1 MIKFLQINLNHC
13 KVAQDLLRQRAAEE
27 KVDIAL
33 VSDPHV
39 VPSDDCS
46 WLACCGTRKAAIWL
60 ASDEVTVTEVHRDP
74 EFVSA
79 RLNGVYVISCYA
91 SPNRTA
97 AEFSNFLQRVGSHVS
112 SIGHGVSVIVAGD
125 LNARSAVWGDWCQDS
140 RGSDLNSLFD
150 SLGLVVLNEG
160 SSPTFVGRGRGSIVD
175 VTAASEGIVGRIQ
188 GWRVCDEAE
197 SGSDHQYI
205 EFAIL
210 AARSRED
217 QIQPGP
223 RGWRA
228 DTGINASNIEVGLL
242 IARWT
247 NTSSACSEVSGA
259 DQHAKTFEKLV
270 TAACDYALERKAPI
284 RPGKPPVHWW
294 NAEIAGHRKACV
306 GARRKATRSNARL
319 HRAHNRAG
327 AGGSV
332 ADVGSVVEEAET
344 ASRAY
349 KEARKA
355 LRIAITRSKAACW
368 KQLISLVDE
377 DVWGKP
383 YKLVTR
389 KLQGPPATS
398 HMTTES
404 VMRITGVLFPTR
416 PPLVAQVHP
425 AGEGIPPITIEEV
438 NRAVHKAQRRSTAPG
453 VDNITGRILSS
464 VHRVCPSMLTEL
476 YNRCVEEGSVPAGW
490 KRARVVL
497 LKKAGKPDGEPSSY
511 RPICLL
517 NVVGKVFE
525 AILVGRLEEHIESRG
540 GLSPNQYGFRK
551 GKSTNDAVLKLQ
563 QEILSAINFPSEKFC
578 LAISLDIRNAFN
590 SIGWPEVM
598 AAIDALEVPVY
609 LRRVFGDYF
618 QGRTAETQAGKNSA
632 EVRVTCGVPQGSV
645 VGPLLWNIAYDRVLR
660 LQLPT
665 GTKILGF
672 ADDTMILVSGVTIS
686 ELEQKANET
695 LDAVSEEIRKIGL
708 SLAVNKTEAVLFT
721 NKYKFATPAIML
733 DGHPLELKQ
742 QIKYLGMLV
751 DRRLMF
757 KEHIAEAAAK
767 AGRTANQLARLMPNV
782 GGPKQ
787 LRRRLYVAVTQSI
800 LLYGAPSWAHTLD
813 YAPANVTQL
822 NRVQRTSLL
831 RSICGYRTISET
843 AANILAAVPPADL
856 LARERSLV
864 FLEKRAGEA
873 TGLPPRARTFAAWR
887 ARIAKAS
894 TGGWTKRLVGDIEAW
909 CNRKH
914 GELDFHLT
922 QVLSGHGCF
931 GVYLQKIRK
940 EESGKCHHCQGIADS
955 AEHTLTECQ
964 ACEEDRGR
972 LRCSIGEDVTVENLV
987 PAMLRSPEVWQAAR
1001 DFARAVMVVKE
1012 EAARARE
1019 RAGRNAEEII

>member
-1 MIKFLQINLNHC
+1 MMKFLQINLNHC
-13 KVAQDLLRQRAAEE
+13 KVAQDLLRQRASEE
-27 KVDIAL
+27 KVDVAL

-39 VPSDDCS
+39 VPKDDRS

-60 ASDEVTVTEVHRDP
+60 ASGEATVTEVHRDP

-79 RLNGVYVISCYA
+79 RLNEVYVISCYA

-97 AEFSNFLQRVGSHVS
+97 AEFSDFLQRVGDHVRT
-112 SIGHGVSVIVAGD
+112 IGPGVPVIVAGD

-205 EFAIL
+205 QFAML

-217 QIQPGP
+217 QAQAGS
-223 RGWRA
+223 RGWRT
-228 DTGINASNIEVGLL
+228 DKGLNVRDVEVGLL

-247 NTSSACSEVSGA
+247 NASGVCSEVAGA
-259 DQHAKTFEKLV
+259 DQRAKTFEKLV
-270 TAACDYALERKAPI
+270 TAACDYALERKAPL
-284 RPGKPPVHWW
+284 RPGKPPAHWW
-294 NAEIAGHRKACV
+294 NAEIAGLRKACV
-306 GARRKATRSNARL
+306 GARRRATRSNTRL
-319 HRAHNRAG
+319 RRAYNRVG
-327 AGGSV
+327 AGVSI
-332 ADVGSVVEEAET
+332 ADVVSVVEEAEM

-349 KEARKA
+349 KVARKA
-355 LRIAITRSKAACW
+355 LRSAIIRSKAACW
-368 KQLISLVDE
+368 RQLISLVDE

-383 YKLVTR
+383 YKLVTH

-398 HMTTES
+398 NMTIES
-404 VMRITGVLFPTR
+404 VTNITDVLFPTR
-416 PPLVAQVHP
+416 PSLVARIHP
-425 AGEGIPPITIEEV
+425 AGEEFPPITIEEV
-438 NRAVHKAQRRSTAPG
+438 NRAVNKAQRKSTAPG

-464 VHRVCPSMLTEL
+464 VHRACPSMLTEL
-476 YNRCVEEGSVPAGW
+476 YNRCTEEGSVPAGW

-525 AILVGRLEEHIESRG
+525 AILAGRLEEHIESRG
-540 GLSPNQYGFRK
+540 GLSPNQYGFIK
-551 GKSTNDAVLKLQ
+551 GKSSNDAVLKLQ
-563 QEILSAINFPSEKFC
+563 QEILSAINFPSDKFC

-590 SIGWPEVM
+590 SIGWTEVM

-609 LRRVFGDYF
+609 LKRILGDYF
-618 QGRTAETQAGKNSA
+618 QGRTAETQVGKNRV

-645 VGPLLWNIAYDRVLR
+645 VGPLLWNIAYDQVLR
-660 LQLPT
+660 LQLPA
-665 GTKILGF
+665 GAKILGF
-672 ADDTMILVSGVTIS
+672 ADDTMILVSGATIS

-695 LDAVSEEIRKIGL
+695 LGVVSEEIRKIGL

-721 NKYKFATPAIML
+721 NKYKFKTPAVML
-733 DGHPLELKQ
+733 DGHPLELKKHM
-742 QIKYLGMLV
+742 KYLGMVV
-751 DRRLMF
+751 DHRLLF
-757 KEHIAEAAAK
+757 KEHTAEAAAK

-787 LRRRLYVAVTQSI
+787 LRRRLYVAVMQSV
-800 LLYGAPSWAHTLD
+800 LLYGAPSWSHTLD
-813 YAPANVTQL
+813 YTPVNVAQL

-831 RSICGYRTISET
+831 RSICAYRTVSET
-843 AANILAAVPPADL
+843 AANFLAAVPPADI

-864 FLEKRAGEA
+864 FCEKRAGE
-873 TGLPPRARTFAAWR
+873 TSGFHPRARTLAAWR
-887 ARIAKAS
+887 ARIAEAS
-894 TGGWTKRLVGDIEAW
+894 TGGWTKRLVQNIEAW

-922 QVLSGHGCF
+922 QILSGHGCF
-931 GVYLQKIRK
+931 GVYLHKIGK
-940 EESGKCHHCQGIADS
+940 EESGKCHHCQAIADS
-955 AEHTLTECQ
+955 AEHTLMECQ
-964 ACEEDRGR
+964 AWEEDRGR
-972 LRCSIGEDVTVENLV
+972 LRYAIGEDIAMENLV
-987 PAMLRSPEVWQAAR
+987 PAMLRSPDVWQAVR
-1001 DFARAVMVVKE
+1001 DFARAVMVAKE
-1012 EAARARE
+1012 EAERRRE
-1019 RAGRNAEEII
+1019 RAGRNAEE